1 MVSIN
6 NLYKLEKINVL
17 EKLKNANSIIIFGAG
32 GGGKYLNQVLD
43 KLNFKTNYFCDNDEK
58 KWNNYI
64 NKIRIISPS
73 GLAQI
78 YDNTKLVCIASSWA
92 KEIAKQL
99 SEMGIKNYIDLTYW
113 DNRWKDNY
121 NYQKIFSNINNL
133 KKAYKYLED
142 DNSKSIYISVIKYRL
157 SMDPIYLNTSEYE
170 QYFHSMVKPE
180 MNDNIIDAGAYTGDT
195 AIKFCR
201 NLKNKCKIFSFEP
214 EDTNYKYL
222 LRNITNE
229 NLKNNVIPLKV
240 GLWRENTF
248 LSFSTQTEEN
258 VNSESSHISSDGN
271 VKVKVIILD
280 SFVKENKIIPSLIKM
295 DIEGAEYEAIQ
306 GAINTIQAFKPKLQI
321 CIYHNVEDLW
331 RIPILIKKIN
341 PNYHFYISHHSQNL
355 VDTVLYAK
363 NY

>member
-1 MVSIN
+1 M
-6 NLYKLEKINVL
+6 
-17 EKLKNANSIIIFGAG
+17 AG
-32 GGGKYLNQVLD
+32 GGGKYLNKVLD
-43 KLNFKTNYFCDNDEK
+43 KLIFKINCFCDNDKK
-58 KWNNYI
+58 KWKTCI

-73 GLAQI
+73 DLASI
-78 YDNTKLVCIASSWA
+78 YNNNKLVCIASSWA
-92 KEIAKQL
+92 KEIAKKL

-133 KKAYKYLED
+133 KRVYKYLED
-142 DNSKSIYISVIKYRL
+142 DNSKSIYTSVIEYRL
-157 SMDPIYLNTSEYE
+157 SMDPVYLIISEYE

-180 MNDNIIDAGAYTGDT
+180 INDNIIDADAYTGDT

-214 EDTNYKYL
+214 EDTNYKCL

-229 NLKNNVIPLKV
+229 DFKNNIIPLKA

-248 LSFSTQTEEN
+248 LSFSTQTEKN
-258 VNSESSHISSDGN
+258 VNSKSSHISSDGN

-280 SFVKENKIIPSLIKM
+280 SFVKENKIIPSLIKL

-306 GAINTIQAFKPKLQI
+306 GAIKTIQTFKPKLQI

-331 RIPILIKKIN
+331 RIPILIKKID
-341 PNYHFYISHHSQNL
+341 PNYYFYIGHHSQNL
-355 VDTVLYAK
+355 VDTVLYAANK
-363 NY
+363 